1 MFVFSCASIART
13 HECLPCG
20 LQWRQIAKIFSKPGS
35 PYFWY
40 DFRARGRRYRGSTK
54 ETSYKRAE
62 GVADAKRIKALGGK
76 KPISE
81 KIPTLRTAGK
91 RFENWLEIVHIEPNS
106 RRYYKNGWRLL
117 QAHEAIL
124 DVKLDEI
131 ESDDIDAL
139 EFPGSGS
146 NANNALRTLRRIFNK
161 AKKDWKVIHEILKIN
176 LLDERERTM
185 LLDEAAEEQM
195 LPVAEQPLAD
205 IIVLMRDLGTR
216 NAKELYP
223 LRIEHI
229 NWRKHLV
236 RILDSKTKAGERPV
250 PTSRRAEAILR
261 TRCGD
266 RKEGWVFPSC
276 RKGTHIT
283 GGLVNKQW
291 VRARKKAGLP
301 KDLVL
306 YCGRHDYGTEMTE
319 RTGNLKAVMEV
330 MGHVD
335 VKTAMK
341 YQHPGLRVV
350 GEAVRARC

>member
-1 MFVFSCASIART
+1 MKLFR
-13 HECLPCG
+13 
-20 LQWRQIAKIFSKPGS
+20 KPGS
-35 PYFWY
+35 PYYYY
-40 DFRARGRRYRGSTK
+40 DFRVRGRRYRGSTQ

-62 GVADAKRIKALGGK
+62 GVADAKRDKARGGK
-76 KPISE
+76 KPNSE
-81 KIPTLRTAGK
+81 KVPTLREAGK
-91 RFENWLEIVHIEPNS
+91 RFEGWVETARLDPDTS
-106 RRYYKNGWRLL
+106 RYYKNGLRLL
-117 QAHEAIL
+117 RAHEEFL
-124 DVKLDEI
+124 DMQLDEI
-131 ESDDIDAL
+131 KSDDIDAL

-161 AKKDWKVIHEILKIN
+161 ARKDWKVIHETPAIN
-176 LLDERERTM
+176 LLEERERTM
-185 LLDEAAEEQM
+185 LLDQDAEEQ
-195 LPVAEQPLAD
+195 LLAVAEQPLAD
-205 IIVLMRDLGTR
+205 IIKLMRDLGVR
-216 NAKELYP
+216 NGKELYP
-223 LRIEHI
+223 LRVEHI

-236 RILDSKTKAGERPV
+236 RIPDSKTKAGERLV
-250 PTSRRAEAILR
+250 PLSHRAEEILR
-261 TRCGD
+261 DRCGD

-350 GEAVRARC
+350 REAIRARS